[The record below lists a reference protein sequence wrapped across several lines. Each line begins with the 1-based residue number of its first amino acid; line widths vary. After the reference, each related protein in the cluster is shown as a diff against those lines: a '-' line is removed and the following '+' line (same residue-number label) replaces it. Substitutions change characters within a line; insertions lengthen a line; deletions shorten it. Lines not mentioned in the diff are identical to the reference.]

1 MKRVSI
7 VSAVVIGCL
16 FVGRLHAQE
25 VDAAPAKMTFKEA
38 VNIGLKNNVALKR
51 QKNQLEYTQIN
62 RTSSMLQLGPSV
74 QAQGNAGRVDGNSFN
89 NQTGQVVNGVVD
101 YVNGSISAS
110 MPIFAGLGTL
120 NTYRSA
126 KSLNDAQLHTVH
138 RSSQDVIQLVSSQYL
153 TCILDMELIRI
164 NEENVHTQQ
173 VTYDQI
179 KVQADLGSKAA
190 SDLYNQEYLLRNAE
204 LLLLRAKNTLKND
217 LNTLAVTLQVDPS
230 QPFELEPVEWN
241 IEEIMSDS
249 VSLAEMHATAID
261 RRSDLKAAEE
271 NENVAHYSFSAMKGN
286 YYPSLW
292 AGASYGSRYNYIQG
306 AENRTFNDQF
316 TKDNT
321 QLSYGLTLTIPIY
334 NGLRYRSQA
343 AFSRVTYD
351 NAKIAKQNTEVTV
364 KADVIR
370 AFQNFNDAR
379 TAYRTATAQRD
390 AAELAY
396 QTEKER
402 YDLGISDIVQLS
414 VVNQTHVAAKG
425 AFESAKYTV
434 MFQKILIDYAIGTL
448 KFEDIP

>member
-1 MKRVSI
+1 MKRVLI
-7 VSAVVIGCL
+7 VSAVVISL
-16 FVGRLHAQE
+16 FANAVMAQE
-25 VDAAPAKMTFKEA
+25 APPSTLTFKEA
-38 VNIGLKNNVALKR
+38 VNIGLKNNVALRR

-62 RTSSMLQLGPSV
+62 RTSSMLQLGPTV

-89 NQTGQVVNGVVD
+89 NQTGEVVNGVVD

-138 RSSQDVIQLVSSQYL
+138 RSSQDVIQQVSSQYL
-153 TCILDMELIRI
+153 LCILDLELIKI
-164 NEENVHTQQ
+164 YEENVHTQQ
-173 VTYDQI
+173 VQYDQI
-179 KVQADLGSKAA
+179 KAQVDVGSKAE

-204 LLLLRAKNTLKND
+204 LTLLRANNTLRNDKNTLA
-217 LNTLAVTLQVDPS
+217 LTLQLDPAI
-230 QPFELEPVEWN
+230 PFELDPVAWN
-241 IEEIMSDS
+241 IEEVLADS
-249 VSLAEMHATAID
+249 LNLAELQSTAID

-271 NENVAHYSFSAMKGN
+271 NENVAHYSFSATKGN
-286 YYPSLW
+286 YYPSLY

-306 AENRTFNDQF
+306 ADNRTFNEQF

-334 NGLRYRSQA
+334 TGLRFRSQA
-343 AFSRVTYD
+343 AFSRVAYD
-351 NAKIAKQNTEVTV
+351 NAKIAKENTQVTV
-364 KADVIR
+364 KSDVIR
-370 AFQNFNDAR
+370 AYQNFNDAR
-379 TAYRTATAQRD
+379 TAYRSSAAQLN
-390 AAELAY
+390 AARLSY

-414 VVNQTHVAAKG
+414 VVNQAYVAAKG

-434 MFQKILIDYAIGTL
+434 MFQKILIDYAVGTL